1 MHALFSSLSFLGNKD
16 LLHYKSVY
24 ILATQFC
31 TNYSYDCLST
41 FIPYFCATK
50 IALAIR
56 YSDRLTA
63 KVLELLAELP
73 GPCII
78 VYDAFTDLSSQRN
91 VARLLELNLCC
102 LVFPKN
108 IRNMTNSNIVE
119 LLAALYSCLLITESI
134 SATEF
139 RYNVACTLD
148 LNKPVYAAPGPIY
161 AKASQ
166 GCNFL
171 IRNGA
176 TLVQMPSDVD
186 FD

>member
-1 MHALFSSLSFLGNKD
+1 MQDLFSNLKFLGNKD
-16 LLHYKSVY
+16 LLYNKSVY
-24 ILATQFC
+24 ILASQFC
-31 TNYSYDCLST
+31 TSYTYDSLST

-50 IALAIR
+50 TALVIR
-56 YSDRLTA
+56 YSDILTA
-63 KVLELLAELP
+63 KVLELLTELP
-73 GPCII
+73 GTCIV
-78 VYDAFTDLSSQRN
+78 VYDTFTDLSSQRN

-108 IRNMTNSNIVE
+108 ISNMTNNNIVE

-134 SATEF
+134 SAAEF
-139 RYNVACTLD
+139 MYNVSCTLD
-148 LNKPVYAAPGPIY
+148 LNKSVYVTPGPIY

-176 TLVQMPSDVD
+176 TLVQMPSDVN